1 MESKQ
6 TKLAGSP
13 TESRQSQENER
24 LTKPH
29 PFDFGIKRL
38 KRELAAGGMSK
49 SDINKTVK
57 LYKGKLYK
65 RIEEVKAKMDA
76 VTPTTGESSLKDIL
90 EKGDEHAS
98 NK

>member
-1 MESKQ
+1 MESSK
-6 TKLAGSP
+6 
-13 TESRQSQENER
+13 ENER

-38 KRELAAGGMSK
+38 KKELAAGGMSK

-57 LYKGKLYK
+57 LYKQKLYK

-76 VTPTTGESSLKDIL
+76 VTPKTGEGSLKDVL
-90 EKGDEHAS
+90 AKGDKEDAS
-98 NK
+98 DK